1 MRTVHP
7 SEIPQIWNADIRGA
21 VFPCRLHIRKPQLEK
36 SNNKE
41 LISMTA
47 KSARLDKLNIQFNLD
62 KRKSEIVD
70 EEHDGKVT

>member
-1 MRTVHP
+1 
-7 SEIPQIWNADIRGA
+7 
-21 VFPCRLHIRKPQLEK
+21 
-36 SNNKE
+36 
-41 LISMTA
+41 MTA